1 MAIIGISCFYHD
13 SSAALVSEK
22 GEIIAAVQEERFTR
36 KKYDSDFPYFSI
48 NYCLKIARE
57 TNEYIS
63 AYVYYEKPIRVFMRL
78 LETYFDNAPRGISSF
93 LPAMNNWLSNKIFTK
108 ENLIKNISLLD
119 ENFTSNKL
127 FFSNHHLSHAAS
139 AYYPSPFK
147 ESTILCIDAVG
158 EWSTT
163 TAWTGESNIITPLWE
178 IEFPH
183 SLGLLY
189 SAFTYFCGFKVNS
202 GEYKLMGLAPYG
214 EPIYFDLIK
223 KNLIQINEDGS
234 YKLNM
239 EYFKYQRGL
248 KMISSKFCCLFKAQE
263 RLPSQKITKFHS
275 DIASSI
281 QKVLEECLIKI
292 SINLNNIT
300 SSKNL
305 CLSGGVA
312 LNCVANGKILDKSGF
327 QNIWIQPASGDSGS
341 SLGAALAYLYQY
353 KKNIREISKYDSMK
367 SGLLGPVYKI
377 EKIKNYLDS
386 LSIKYEI
393 YDSEKLYEITA
404 SYLANRKIIG
414 WFQGKMEFGPRAL
427 GNRSILGDPRIEN
440 IKEIINSKVKQ
451 RESFRPFAPVI
462 MEDFKEEFFNLKQE
476 SKYMLITRQLSK
488 KFCKKEKV
496 NNENTLEINIKN
508 KVNSIFPGITHV
520 DGSCRVQTISKKQN
534 PVFYKLLNAFYKKTG
549 CPMLINTSFNLRG
562 EPIVCS
568 PEDALKCFVNT
579 NIDFLIIE
587 SIIIDKKDIPKGFSE
602 CLGKL
607 LQVED

>member
-1 MAIIGISCFYHD
+1 
-13 SSAALVSEK
+13 
-22 GEIIAAVQEERFTR
+22 
-36 KKYDSDFPYFSI
+36 
-48 NYCLKIARE
+48 
-57 TNEYIS
+57 
-63 AYVYYEKPIRVFMRL
+63 
-78 LETYFDNAPRGISSF
+78 
-93 LPAMNNWLSNKIFTK
+93 
-108 ENLIKNISLLD
+108 
-119 ENFTSNKL
+119 
-127 FFSNHHLSHAAS
+127 
-139 AYYPSPFK
+139 
-147 ESTILCIDAVG
+147 
-158 EWSTT
+158 
-163 TAWTGESNIITPLWE
+163 
-178 IEFPH
+178 
-183 SLGLLY
+183 
-189 SAFTYFCGFKVNS
+189 
-202 GEYKLMGLAPYG
+202 
-214 EPIYFDLIK
+214 
-223 KNLIQINEDGS
+223 
-234 YKLNM
+234 
-239 EYFKYQRGL
+239 
-248 KMISSKFCCLFKAQE
+248 MISSKFCCLFKAQE